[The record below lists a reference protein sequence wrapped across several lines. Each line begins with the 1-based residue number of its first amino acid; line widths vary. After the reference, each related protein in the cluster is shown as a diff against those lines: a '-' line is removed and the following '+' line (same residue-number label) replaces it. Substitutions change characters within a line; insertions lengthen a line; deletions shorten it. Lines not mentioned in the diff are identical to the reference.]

1 MGFARLYTE
10 ALSPEIVMTKP
21 QPQPPHP
28 VQPLVVDDQGV
39 VRFHANAIV
48 RYLLDAGPF
57 DMNHLGIKGFSR
69 EDREQFAQL
78 IGYSHSGASDLSY
91 MSNEVLDTAEAAL
104 EDPENPQA
112 REQSLRAQLAELRK
126 ALRGPMARLFHVHPD
141 DLGEGEDE

>member
-1 MGFARLYTE
+1 MGSAHLYTGS
-10 ALSPEIVMTKP
+10 LSPEIVMTNP
-21 QPQPPHP
+21 HPPHP

-39 VRFHANAIV
+39 VRFRANAIV

-57 DMNHLGIKGFSR
+57 DMNHLAVKGFSR

-91 MSNEVLDTAEAAL
+91 MSNEVLDTAEAAF

-112 REQSLRAQLAELRK
+112 REQALRAQLAELRA

-141 DLGEGEDE
+141 DLGGADDE